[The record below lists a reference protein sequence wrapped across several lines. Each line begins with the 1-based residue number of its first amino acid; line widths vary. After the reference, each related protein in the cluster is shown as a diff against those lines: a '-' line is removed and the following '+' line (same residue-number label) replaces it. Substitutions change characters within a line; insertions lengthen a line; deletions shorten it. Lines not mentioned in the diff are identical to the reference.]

1 MDSGSEIALPEVNKE
16 TFKLAAFLA
25 HQTTFQTVETTTD
38 NAYLLAIYIGR
49 DLLIAVVFH
58 IVGLLDGI
66 LELLKIFSSRA
77 HRLKLLATT
86 HIAVLQQFHLADDG
100 VKFLPGLMDKDKV
113 GHVGD
118 KAYYT
123 LPKLHEHILF
133 ERPKH
138 TILHLRHRL
147 QLFVG
152 GIFGVRTAK
161 SRNTYQ
167 WSSDVFSAPMNKKI
181 GCLEGDEN
189 GR

>member
-1 MDSGSEIALPEVNKE
+1 MDGSSEIALPEVDE
-16 TFKLAAFLA
+16 EAFELAAFLA
-25 HQTTFQTVETTTD
+25 YQTTLKAVETTTD
-38 NAYLLAIYIGR
+38 NAYLLAIYLGR

-66 LELLKIFSSRA
+66 LELLKAFSSHA

-100 VKFLPGLMDKDKV
+100 VKFFPGLMDKDKV

-123 LPKLHEHILF
+123 LPKFHEHILF
-133 ERPKH
+133 ERHKH

-147 QLFVG
+147 QLLVG
-152 GIFGVRTAK
+152 GILGIWTR
-161 SRNTYQ
+161 
-167 WSSDVFSAPMNKKI
+167 
-181 GCLEGDEN
+181 
-189 GR
+189 

>member
-1 MDSGSEIALPEVNKE
+1 MDGGSEIALPEVDE
-16 TFKLAAFLA
+16 EAFELAAFLA
-25 HQTTFQTVETTTD
+25 YQTTLKTVETTTD
-38 NAYLLAIYIGR
+38 NAYLLAIYLGR

-66 LELLKIFSSRA
+66 LELLKAFSSHA

-113 GHVGD
+113 GHVVD

-147 QLFVG
+147 QLLVG
-152 GIFGVRTAK
+152 GILGIWTR
-161 SRNTYQ
+161 
-167 WSSDVFSAPMNKKI
+167 
-181 GCLEGDEN
+181 
-189 GR
+189 